1 MKLTDERIIEYL
13 KKKHGENFDIDSFL
27 NVDYSGLRDAKK
39 FNDIEKITEK
49 INAAVLS
56 GKKILV
62 YGDYDSDG
70 VCASAILYLY
80 FKSRGANVS
89 VFIPNRFENG
99 YGISVDA
106 IEEIVSDYS
115 PELIITVDLG
125 ITAVEEVEILK
136 QEGIDIIV
144 TDHHLP
150 LAEVP
155 NCLILD
161 PKYKNEEY
169 GFDQLC
175 GAGVAMKLVE
185 ALSGRE
191 EANKYIDFAGVATIG
206 DIVPLINENRV
217 ISKIA
222 VDKINKGDCHK
233 SLSFL
238 KDKLGLNK
246 ISSTDISFKIV
257 PRFNACGRM
266 DSAFKVLSFLVEDD
280 PKLLDKKFAEI
291 ESDNNLR
298 LACIDKGNKEIEK
311 SMRDFNFN
319 DPAIFVVGD
328 FHEGVIGILASRIC
342 HEYHKPTIVFT
353 KTESGT
359 LKGSGRSIDEIDLH
373 KIIAG
378 MTDMLEN
385 FGGHKMAVGL
395 EIEPSVFE
403 IFKSK
408 VNHKIREIVSDDVF
422 LVDNKSYDIEISE
435 DDITDYF
442 YNQLEL
448 LEPFGCEN
456 EKPVLALRQTS
467 LSVQP
472 ISEKAFKHY
481 KCFTP
486 KNHSFICFGFYDY
499 VPVLSSS
506 SEKLIKLELS
516 QNIFNG
522 KTQIQAQAKD
532 LAITNAVIGEN
543 KDTLLAALY
552 NKYYSIFDFNNKDNY
567 ILEENL
573 EKVILENFSA
583 SNFGSLV
590 VATTPSDIEVIKKL
604 KLEKYIVAKPFKNN
618 QNAVLTSSRGVYSLE
633 SASGY
638 KNIIFLSKIF
648 DEEHLYFSQKHRVF
662 EPKEKLSVQTN
673 LSQDR
678 TVFVKVYKLIK
689 ENSGLK
695 ANDELDLAKKLAI
708 KDGALSSE
716 QILYAMIVFME
727 LNFIEW
733 DSVLNQMTILD
744 AKKVELD
751 KSKFYAEVSNYAKV

>member
-1 MKLTDERIIEYL
+1 MKLTDERIIRYL
-13 KKKHGENFDIDSFL
+13 KKKNGEDFDIDAFL
-27 NVDYSGLRDAKK
+27 NVDYSGLKDAKK
-39 FNDIEKITEK
+39 FNEIEKITEK
-49 INAAVLS
+49 INAAILS

-62 YGDYDSDG
+62 YGDYDCDG

-80 FKSRGANVS
+80 LKSRDANVS

-106 IEEIVSDYS
+106 IEEIVSEYS

-136 QEGIDIIV
+136 QEGIDIVI

-191 EANKYIDFAGVATIG
+191 EANKYLDFAGLATIG
-206 DIVPLINENRV
+206 DIVPLKDENRV
-217 ISKIA
+217 ISKLAIQ
-222 VDKINKGDCHK
+222 KINKGDCHK
-233 SLSFL
+233 SLIFL
-238 KDKLGLNK
+238 KEKLAINK
-246 ISSTDISFKIV
+246 INSTDIAFKIV

-266 DSAFKVLSFLVEDD
+266 DSAFKVLSFLVEEDI
-280 PKLLDKKFAEI
+280 KLLDQKFAEI
-291 ESDNNLR
+291 ESDNTLR

-311 SMRDFNFN
+311 AMSHFNYN

-342 HEYHKPTIVFT
+342 HEYHKPAIVFT
-353 KTESGT
+353 KTENGT
-359 LKGSGRSIDEIDLH
+359 YKGSGRSIDEINLH
-373 KIIAG
+373 EIISG

-403 IFKSK
+403 VFKSK
-408 VNHKIREIVSDDVF
+408 VNHKIREKISDDVF
-422 LVDNKSYDIEISE
+422 LIDNSSFDIEITE
-435 DDITDYF
+435 DDLTDYF
-442 YNQLEL
+442 YNQFEL

-456 EKPVLALRQTS
+456 EKPVLALRQT
-467 LSVQP
+467 LLNVQP
-472 ISEKAFKHY
+472 ISERAFKHY
-481 KCFTP
+481 KCFTQ
-486 KNHSFICFGFYDY
+486 KNHSFVCFGFYDY
-499 VPVLSSS
+499 LPVLSSP
-506 SEKLIKLELS
+506 SEKLIKIDLS
-516 QNIFNG
+516 QTVFNG
-522 KTQIQAQAKD
+522 KTQIQTQGKD
-532 LAITNAVIGEN
+532 VVITNAVIGEN
-543 KDTLLAALY
+543 KDMLLASLY

-573 EKVILENFSA
+573 EKIILEKFAA
-583 SNFGSLV
+583 SNFGTLV
-590 VATTPSDIEVIKKL
+590 VARTEQDIEIIKKL
-604 KLEKYIVAKPFKNN
+604 KLDKFITAKPFKNN
-618 QNAVLTSSRGVYSLE
+618 QNAVVVGSRGIYSLA
-633 SASGY
+633 SAVGY

-648 DEEHLYFSQKHRVF
+648 DGEHLYFSQKHKVF
-662 EPKEKLSVQTN
+662 EPIEKIPINIKLN
-673 LSQDR
+673 HDR
-678 TVFVKVYKLIK
+678 EIFVKVYRLIK
-689 ENSGLK
+689 ENLYLK
-695 ANDELDLAKKLAI
+695 ANDELDFAQKLAI
-708 KDGALSSE
+708 KDGTISPS
-716 QILYAMIVFME
+716 QILYAIIVFME

-733 DSVLNQMTILD
+733 DSVLNQMTMLD
-744 AKKVELD
+744 AKKVELE
-751 KSKFYAEVSNYAKV
+751 KSKFYAEVKNYANI